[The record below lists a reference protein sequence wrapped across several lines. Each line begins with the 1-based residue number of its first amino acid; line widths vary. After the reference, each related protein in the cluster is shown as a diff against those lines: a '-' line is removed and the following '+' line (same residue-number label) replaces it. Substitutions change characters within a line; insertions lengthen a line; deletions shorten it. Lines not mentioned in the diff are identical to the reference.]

1 MLVVRE
7 IKENFQQFVVGLNK
21 RGFLGVEKC
30 LKEIIELDNQRK
42 EVQIALDETLK
53 RSNEL
58 SKKIGVLIIS
68 WPLLNIFLGL
78 IEAKQLFYEVIK
90 SNNGNVDARDGLAQI
105 LLSEGNKQD
114 ALEQWKHI
122 LTIDPNHK
130 RATAAV
136 RDL

>member
-1 MLVVRE
+1 MFYGRTNSAIHYLEKAHE
-7 IKENFQQFVVGLNK
+7 IDLTFGPAVFDLAQAYFRIKKFKKSIGAYTRALSIDSRHEVIKTNLAMAYAMEGDL
-21 RGFLGVEKC
+21 
-30 LKEIIELDNQRK
+30 RK
-42 EVQIALDETLK
+42 
-53 RSNEL
+53 
-58 SKKIGVLIIS
+58 
-68 WPLLNIFLGL
+68 
-78 IEAKQLFYEVIK
+78 AKQLFYEVIK
-90 SNNGNVDARDGLAQI
+90 SNNGNIDARDGLAQI